1 MSSIARKRDRGPF
14 RAEQFRSGDLY
25 ELSHG
30 NPIYCAPMG
39 GSGSGPKAIG
49 AWVVGW
55 DPAVTEVGV
64 DTGYSA
70 APDMLRAPDVAVG
83 NVPDG
88 VGWIPGAPS
97 LAIEY
102 ADVGQDEEKLQEKI
116 VDLLDSGTRFLW
128 VVRLTN
134 VRCVEVHQPGVP
146 MRTAMPGELL
156 TAPGVLK
163 NAVPVEAL
171 YDRTAAERVTLI
183 NLLQRQGYDDLDAVL
198 AAGYQRGLDAGVD
211 AGVEQA
217 RKALRRVLESRGF
230 AVHGS
235 AGARIAACRDL
246 VVLDIWLARALVAT
260 SADDVFPAEQA

>member
-1 MSSIARKRDRGPF
+1 MHSAARKRTSGPF
-14 RAEQFRSGDLY
+14 LAEQLRSGDPY
-25 ELSHG
+25 ELSSG
-30 NPIYCAPMG
+30 NPVYCAPTG
-39 GSGSGPKAIG
+39 GSGSGPNAMG
-49 AWVVGW
+49 ASVVGW

-64 DTGYSA
+64 DAGYS
-70 APDMLRAPDVAVG
+70 PSPKMLRAPDVAVG
-83 NVPDG
+83 NVPSKP
-88 VGWIPGAPS
+88 GWIPGAPS

-116 VDLLDSGTRFLW
+116 LDLLDAGTQFLW
-128 VVRLTN
+128 VVRLTG
-134 VRCVEVHQPGVP
+134 VRRVEVYQPDVP

-183 NLLQRQGYDDLDAVL
+183 NLLQRQGYDDLDSVL

-217 RKALRRVLESRGF
+217 RRALRRVIESRGF
-230 AVHGS
+230 ALHS
-235 AGARIAACRDL
+235 AAGARIAACRDL
-246 VVLDIWLARALVAT
+246 VVLDTWLARALVAK
-260 SADDVFPAEQA
+260 SADDVLAAS